1 MGAHRGWIAAV
12 LLIALAFIGGPD
24 MIDTTPPMAQVKITS
39 AEIAD
44 ERDPRVH
51 DDADAQHWAAH
62 RAARHRRWLPALRP
76 SSSQSHAP
84 AMVRVATMPAA
95 PKPRPA
101 TGAGD
106 RRWRHFGACS
116 PESLQIFRC

>member
-1 MGAHRGWIAAV
+1 MAAV

-24 MIDTTPPMAQVKITS
+24 MLNTTPPTAQVKITS
-39 AEIAD
+39 AETAG
-44 ERDPRVH
+44 ERDPRVR
-51 DDADAQHWAAH
+51 DDADAQRWAAH
-62 RAARHRRWLPALRP
+62 RAAPHRHWLPALLP
-76 SSSQSHAP
+76 LSSQSHVP
-84 AMVRVATMPAA
+84 AMVRVAAMPAV
-95 PKPRPA
+95 PKPTPA